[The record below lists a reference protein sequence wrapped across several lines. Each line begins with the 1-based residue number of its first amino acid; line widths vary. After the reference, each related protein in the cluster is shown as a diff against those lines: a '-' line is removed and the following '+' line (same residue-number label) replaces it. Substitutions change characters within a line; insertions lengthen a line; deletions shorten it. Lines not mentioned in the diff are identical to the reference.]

1 MQWCC
6 NFNNK
11 VLQFYELRHFSK
23 VFFVCFAEIL
33 YICTLNRNKTGAM
46 KEMQFTAVVLMML
59 MALSLATLLP
69 RRVVEDRVANR
80 SRWLMTAGLTLIAV
94 QFLIQY
100 LSGFRAENV
109 SMAIIVNIAFFIPTA
124 ALMSLN
130 IINLERQG
138 HINRVEWL
146 VGLITWLV
154 AMALLLFGASSDP
167 LSGRLLWAEVIA
179 SAAYGLMQIYYSWLH
194 LREVSRM
201 ELMLADYYDQERGEL
216 LNWMKRAIVIL
227 ALTTAFVPLLIFSN
241 GWLLACFA
249 LFLFFG
255 IYYMWFCFV
264 RYVLTSA
271 SKRVREA
278 EQSAEQEERETPIGD
293 TGNSARMT
301 SEALLKVDKA
311 VEHWMADGRHLLSG
325 TTKPVA
331 AQEMQLPQY
340 LLSAW
345 VKARGYGSYTRW
357 ITVLRVAEA
366 KQTLLAHPDWSNEII
381 ADHCGISRSHFQ
393 RVFKQETGLS
403 PADFVANNAQ

>member
-1 MQWCC
+1 
-6 NFNNK
+6 
-11 VLQFYELRHFSK
+11 
-23 VFFVCFAEIL
+23 
-33 YICTLNRNKTGAM
+33 M

-59 MALSLATLLP
+59 MALTLATLLP
-69 RRVVEDRVANR
+69 RRVVADRVANR

-100 LSGFRAENV
+100 ISGLRVENV
-109 SMAIIVNIAFFIPTA
+109 SLAIFVNIAFFIPTA
-124 ALMSLN
+124 VLMSLN

-138 HINRVEWL
+138 RINSVEWL
-146 VGLITWLV
+146 VGIFTWLV
-154 AMALLLFGASSDP
+154 AMALLFFGASSGLP
-167 LSGRLLWAEVIA
+167 SRRLLWAEVMA
-179 SAAYGLMQIYYSWLH
+179 SAAYGLMQIYYSCLH

-201 ELMLADYYDQERGEL
+201 ELVLADYYDQERGEL
-216 LNWMKRAIVIL
+216 LNWMKRTIVIL
-227 ALTTAFVPLLIFSN
+227 ALTTVFVPLLIFSN

-278 EQSAEQEERETPIGD
+278 VQSAEQELIESTAND
-293 TGNSARMT
+293 TAGSAKLT
-301 SEALLKVDKA
+301 SEALLKADKA
-311 VEHWMADGRHLLSG
+311 VERWMADGHHLLSG

-331 AQEMQLPQY
+331 AQEMQLPLY

-345 VKARGYGSYTRW
+345 VKTRGYGSYTRW
-357 ITVLRVAEA
+357 ITTLRVSEA
-366 KQTLLAHPDWSNEII
+366 KQMLLAHPDWSNEVI

-403 PADFVANNAQ
+403 PADFVARNS

>member
-1 MQWCC
+1 
-6 NFNNK
+6 
-11 VLQFYELRHFSK
+11 
-23 VFFVCFAEIL
+23 
-33 YICTLNRNKTGAM
+33 M

-146 VGLITWLV
+146 VGLVTWLV

-194 LREVSRM
+194 LLEVSRM

-301 SEALLKVDKA
+301 NEALLKVDKA

-366 KQTLLAHPDWSNEII
+366 KQTLLEHPDWSNEII